1 MSKRDCLPYAI
12 RKEYEDLLNRF
23 KGPERLESFKSLVTY
38 AEEKTDYL
46 TAPASTKYHMSCE
59 HGLLI
64 HSLSVTSLMF
74 DLRDTYKFNEITDDS
89 IVLTGLFHD
98 LGKVGDPDIRQPMYL
113 ECEAT
118 EKQKAAG
125 YGPSQ
130 PYKYNEGCDSRAHLE
145 HAHGSI
151 FLITRMMQLSREE
164 FQAILI
170 HDGMILPANQAY
182 SMKECKLQT
191 ILHQADVNS
200 AKWLEVE

>member
-1 MSKRDCLPYAI
+1 MSRRDCLPYAI
-12 RKEYEDLLNRF
+12 RKEYETLLDRF
-23 KGPERLESFKSLVTY
+23 KGPERLESFKTLVTY

-46 TAPASTKYHMSCE
+46 IAPASTKYHMSCE

-98 LGKVGDPDIRQPMYL
+98 LRQPMYL
-113 ECEAT
+113 PCEPT
-118 EKQKAAG
+118 ERQKAAG

-130 PYKYNEGCDSRAHLE
+130 PYKYNEGCDTKAHLE
-145 HAHGSI
+145 HAHASV
-151 FLITRMMQLSREE
+151 FLIMRLMQLSRQE

-191 ILHQADVNS
+191 LLHQADVNS
-200 AKWLEVE
+200 AKWLENI